1 MEIYGN
7 GDMEIMDMDMRRLV
21 SLLYKEE
28 VW

>member
-21 SLLYKEE
+21 SLLYKGE